1 MIVTHNIMHS
11 LQLGLP
17 YKVKE
22 ACYSF
27 GVHLVRV
34 YFYQN

>member
-17 YKVKE
+17 
-22 ACYSF
+22 
-27 GVHLVRV
+27 
-34 YFYQN
+34 